1 MTYDTPRALRMA
13 LEQRLLTQSR
23 ETEVSL
29 DRLRRR
35 VVFERILARLQS
47 AEPGL
52 WVLKGGMALE
62 VRLREQ
68 ARLTKDMDLGLRD
81 DVADATDLRERLV
94 EALGTDLEEDQFVL
108 VPGPAAQLTEDG
120 DGQPTWR
127 VKVAAE
133 LAGKPFGAIQLD
145 ISPRTHELEATEVV
159 TLPNSLEFA
168 GVATA
173 QAELI
178 DLQRHAAEKFHAMLK
193 DFGDRENT
201 RVRDLVDLVILSEH
215 ELIEPSALASTIR
228 HVWLERD
235 DSPPPPGLPGLPE
248 TWRERY
254 ESLATELE
262 LDARTFPQAIA
273 LVEALWMRMFPTEE
287 T

>member
-1 MTYDTPRALRMA
+1 MTYDTPKALRMA
-13 LEQRLLTQSR
+13 LEQRLLTRSR
-23 ETEVSL
+23 ETGVSL

-35 VVFERILARLQS
+35 VVFERILARLQA

-62 VRLREQ
+62 VRLGEQ

-81 DVADATDLRERLV
+81 DVTGAIDLRERLV
-94 EALGTDLEEDQFVL
+94 EVLGEDPDEDRFVL
-108 VPGPAAQLTEDG
+108 VPGPAIQLAEDG

-127 VKVAAE
+127 VKVAAK

-145 ISPRTHELEATEVV
+145 VSPRTRELEATEVV
-159 TLPNSLEFA
+159 ALPNSLEFA
-168 GVATA
+168 GVATS

-201 RVRDLVDLVILSEH
+201 RVRDLVDLVILSER
-215 ELIEPSALASTIR
+215 ELIELSALAASIR
-228 HVWLERD
+228 QVWTERG
-235 DSPPPPGLPGLPE
+235 DSVPPPDLPSVPE
-248 TWRERY
+248 TWRGRY
-254 ESLATELE
+254 EALASELE

-273 LVEALWMRMFPTEE
+273 LVEALWMQMFPTQE